1 MPPRY
6 ITKYRETYL
15 ELWVVTGTRC
25 LSRYKMNLTKSC
37 DLHFSVSFQ
46 VLQHPVAVLQGCPC
60 NHSKSLHH
68 LQPFHLRHH
77 PQQVQVNYSNQ
88 CHSIV
93 LSWEP
98 SFITSNYLVIKKWSL
113 SLVVCLWLRTSSG
126 WLWQRIS
133 PAFAFCLRLLERNA
147 SPPPS
152 VSRLS
157 GTPSS
162 ADSPRHQGLTSLQP
176 PVIWWYVKLYFLTS

>member
-25 LSRYKMNLTKSC
+25 LSRYKMNMTKSC

-88 CHSIV
+88 CHSTV

-98 SFITSNYLVIKKWSL
+98 SFITSNYLVIKKCLKSFSGCL
-113 SLVVCLWLRTSSG
+113 SVAAYFVRMTLAENIPCLRFL
-126 WLWQRIS
+126 S
-133 PAFAFCLRLLERNA
+133 PAPRKECISSSISESSFRDSIISRQSTA
-147 SPPPS
+147 S
-152 VSRLS
+152 R
-157 GTPSS
+157 THFITASS
-162 ADSPRHQGLTSLQP
+162 DM
-176 PVIWWYVKLYFLTS
+176 VIC